1 MMPASAAA
9 FAARS
14 GGEVTRTRGRP
25 RVRLGELWI
34 DSLTFAEALD
44 EIAALVRAGRGGSV
58 FTPNVDHIMLAETH
72 SGLREAYRDA
82 SLALVDGKPLLWAS
96 RLLGTPLPEKV
107 SGSDLVMPI
116 AALAAA
122 RGWGVYLLGG
132 APGVAE
138 EAAARLRRFC
148 GVRIVG
154 CDAPQ
159 ISADGSCE
167 ADRLV
172 IERIRRAAP
181 QVIMVALGAPKQ
193 ELWIRRVLPHLRPAV
208 LVGIGASLNFVAGR
222 VRRAPRWMSSLGLEW
237 LYRLGQEP
245 RRLWRRYLV
254 RDPMFLLVVLRMV
267 RFARPERLRVVEDA
281 VR

>member
-1 MMPASAAA
+1 MMLESTTALADRPRAVG
-9 FAARS
+9 AR
-14 GGEVTRTRGRP
+14 TRT

-44 EIAALVRAGRGGSV
+44 EVAELVHAGAGGAV
-58 FTPNVDHIMLAETH
+58 YTPNVDHVMLAEAH
-72 SGLREAYRDA
+72 AGFREAYEHTSL
-82 SLALVDGKPLLWAS
+82 SLADGMPLLWAS

-154 CDAPQ
+154 CDTPQ
-159 ISADGSCE
+159 IALDGGCE

-181 QVIMVALGAPKQ
+181 QIVFVALGAPKQ
-193 ELWIRRVLPHLRPAV
+193 ELWIRRMLPHVRPAV
-208 LVGIGASLNFVAGR
+208 LVGIGASLDFVAGR
-222 VRRAPRWMSSLGLEW
+222 VRRAPPWLSSLGLEW

-254 RDPMFLLVVLRMV
+254 RDPQFLLVALRMLRV
-267 RFARPERLRVVEDA
+267 ARRERLRVMESA
-281 VR
+281 AQ

>member
-1 MMPASAAA
+1 MMPASAATA
-9 FAARS
+9 AARLHGTVRHARLRS
-14 GGEVTRTRGRP
+14 

-44 EIAALVRAGRGGSV
+44 EIASLVRAGRGGSV
-58 FTPNVDHIMLAETH
+58 FTPNVDHVMLAETH
-72 SGLREAYRDA
+72 SGLREAYQRA
-82 SLALVDGKPLLWAS
+82 SLALVDGMPLLWAS

-107 SGSDLVMPI
+107 SGSDLIMPL

-181 QVIMVALGAPKQ
+181 QIVMVALGAPKQ
-193 ELWIRRVLPHLRPAV
+193 ELWIRRVLPQLRPAV
-208 LVGIGASLNFVAGR
+208 LVGIGASLDFVAGR

-237 LYRLGQEP
+237 LYRLAQEP

-254 RDPMFLLVVLRMV
+254 RDPMFLLVALRMRRLARRERV
-267 RFARPERLRVVEDA
+267 RVAEGAAR
-281 VR
+281 